1 MKPLHS
7 VLLLLATAPSA
18 TRADDYSGMLAYLD
32 VARIDG
38 HALAGANGAIAVNQA
53 AGDLNVQANL
63 RGIAKGDR
71 ADVAINARQLQQGSR
86 VLSGSLQATAF
97 IGGDAL
103 AGASG
108 IASINQASGIAN
120 TTLNVV
126 SATLARQGCDPAR
139 IRQAVLALLENA
151 RRHAIPCPLRV
162 RVTLAE
168 GHCTVTVEDGGP
180 GVPDDLR
187 DSIFEAFQRTDVSR
201 SRQSGGSGLG
211 LAVVRAIAVAHHGTA
226 RCRATER
233 GGSAFE
239 IRWPVHA
246 RR

>member
-1 MKPLHS
+1 MKALHGL
-7 VLLLLATAPSA
+7 LLLLAAAPWA

-71 ADVAINARQLQQGSR
+71 ADVAINTRQLQQGNR
-86 VLSGSLQATAF
+86 VLSGPLQATAF
-97 IGGDAL
+97 IGGDVL

-126 SATLARQGCDPAR
+126 SATLARQG
-139 IRQAVLALLENA
+139 IREIDDTALAA
-151 RRHAIPCPLRV
+151 
-162 RVTLAE
+162 
-168 GHCTVTVEDGGP
+168 
-180 GVPDDLR
+180 
-187 DSIFEAFQRTDVSR
+187 
-201 SRQSGGSGLG
+201 
-211 LAVVRAIAVAHHGTA
+211 
-226 RCRATER
+226 
-233 GGSAFE
+233 GGSALAGGRDDTGRGVATG
-239 IRWPVHA
+239 IRSAGVASTALRGFDGVLQLNQIAGNGNDTANVLGLVVQDRP
-246 RR
+246 

>member
-1 MKPLHS
+1 MKPLHGL
-7 VLLLLATAPSA
+7 LLLLAAAPWA

-38 HALAGANGAIAVNQA
+38 HALAGTNGAIAVNQA

-71 ADVAINARQLQQGSR
+71 ADVAINTRQLQQGNR
-86 VLSGSLQATAF
+86 VLSGPLQATAF

-126 SATLARQGCDPAR
+126 SATLARQG
-139 IRQAVLALLENA
+139 IRETDDTALA
-151 RRHAIPCPLRV
+151 
-162 RVTLAE
+162 AE
-168 GHCTVTVEDGGP
+168 GSALAGGRDDTGHGVATGTRSAGVASTALRGFDGVLQLNQIAGN
-180 GVPDDLR
+180 GNETANV
-187 DSIFEAFQRTDVSR
+187 
-201 SRQSGGSGLG
+201 LG
-211 LAVVRAIAVAHHGTA
+211 LVVQDR
-226 RCRATER
+226 
-233 GGSAFE
+233 
-239 IRWPVHA
+239 P
-246 RR
+246 

>member
-1 MKPLHS
+1 MKPLHG
-7 VLLLLATAPSA
+7 VLLLLAAAPSA

-38 HALAGANGAIAVNQA
+38 RALAGANGAIAVNQA

-71 ADVAINARQLQQGSR
+71 ADVATNARQLQQGNR
-86 VLSGSLQATAF
+86 VLSGPLQATAY

-126 SATLARQGCDPAR
+126 SATLARQG
-139 IRQAVLALLENA
+139 IRETDDTALA
-151 RRHAIPCPLRV
+151 
-162 RVTLAE
+162 AE
-168 GHCTVTVEDGGP
+168 GSALAGGRDDTGRGVATGTRSAGVASTALRGFDG
-180 GVPDDLR
+180 VLQLNQ
-187 DSIFEAFQRTDVSR
+187 IA
-201 SRQSGGSGLG
+201 GSGNDTANVLG
-211 LAVVRAIAVAHHGTA
+211 LVVQDR
-226 RCRATER
+226 
-233 GGSAFE
+233 
-239 IRWPVHA
+239 P
-246 RR
+246 

>member
-1 MKPLHS
+1 MKALHGL
-7 VLLLLATAPSA
+7 LLLLAAAPWA

-38 HALAGANGAIAVNQA
+38 HALAGATGAIAVNQA

-71 ADVAINARQLQQGSR
+71 ADVAIKARQLQQGNR
-86 VLSGSLQATAF
+86 VLSGPLQATAF

-126 SATLARQGCDPAR
+126 SATLARQG
-139 IRQAVLALLENA
+139 IRESDDTALA
-151 RRHAIPCPLRV
+151 
-162 RVTLAE
+162 AE
-168 GHCTVTVEDGGP
+168 GSALAGGRDDAGRGVATGTRSAGVTSTALRGFDG
-180 GVPDDLR
+180 VLQLNQ
-187 DSIFEAFQRTDVSR
+187 IA
-201 SRQSGGSGLG
+201 GSGNDTANVLG
-211 LAVVRAIAVAHHGTA
+211 LVVQDR
-226 RCRATER
+226 
-233 GGSAFE
+233 
-239 IRWPVHA
+239 P
-246 RR
+246 